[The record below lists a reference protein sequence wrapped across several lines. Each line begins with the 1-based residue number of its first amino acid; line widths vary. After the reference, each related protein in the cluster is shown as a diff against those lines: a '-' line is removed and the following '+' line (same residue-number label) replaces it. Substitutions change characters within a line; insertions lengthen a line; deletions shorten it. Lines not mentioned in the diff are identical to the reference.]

1 MYDWLDSISQGRF
14 DPPQLLA
21 ALAARG
27 PAQEALFSVARA
39 ARDQGFPRR
48 SVEVRSV
55 VEISNFCSRGCLYCA
70 IGCLPPSEHFTLSPD
85 EFVEIVGLLHARG
98 RKHILLQSGENNSD
112 AWVDNVGLSVEK
124 ALEAFPDLDFIIN
137 LGVLTPSQCTRL
149 RNAGISRAILKFET
163 SNAALYATMKPGD
176 QLSDRLE
183 AIRDL
188 VTAGFGTGSGN
199 IVGLPGQTLE
209 DLASDLTLLHTLP
222 LTMASSTVFIPG
234 RGSALQDASAGE
246 LHTTLNYMAL
256 LRVMNPRVLIP
267 TTSSLEKAGPGGQL
281 LGLMAGANTVT
292 IHDGTPR
299 ELKEKYPIYSKDRF
313 MPSEEH
319 IRRIV
324 QAAGLVMEES

>member
-1 MYDWLDSISQGRF
+1 
-14 DPPQLLA
+14 
-21 ALAARG
+21 
-27 PAQEALFSVARA
+27 
-39 ARDQGFPRR
+39 
-48 SVEVRSV
+48 
-55 VEISNFCSRGCLYCA
+55 
-70 IGCLPPSEHFTLSPD
+70 
-85 EFVEIVGLLHARG
+85 
-98 RKHILLQSGENNSD
+98 
-112 AWVDNVGLSVEK
+112 
-124 ALEAFPDLDFIIN
+124 
-137 LGVLTPSQCTRL
+137 
-149 RNAGISRAILKFET
+149 
-163 SNAALYATMKPGD
+163 MKPGD